1 VAVDADEVFAFLA
14 NLENHWQIA
23 DRFVEVV
30 DLAGPP
36 GARHGGRVR
45 IRGPLGMRRTATTR
59 VEFARPLQE
68 MGGSARMSGGTL
80 AYVRWLLRPA
90 DGHTLVTLGATIQ
103 RTTPFDRLLLRLGGL
118 AWMQRRFEG
127 TLRTLEDR
135 LTVAPAAHT

>member
-1 VAVDADEVFAFLA
+1 MAVNAGEVFAFLA

-30 DLAGPP
+30 HLAGPP

-45 IRGPLGMRRTATTR
+45 IRGPLGIRRTATTC

-68 MGGSARMSGGTL
+68 IGGSARMSGGTL

-90 DGHTLVTLGATIQ
+90 GAHTLVTLGATIQ
-103 RTTPFDRLLLRLGGL
+103 RATPFDRLLMRLGGL

-127 TLRTLEDR
+127 TLRTLENR
-135 LTVAPAAHT
+135 LTAAPAARR